1 MAELLYERR
10 DFDQLLALVADER
23 GLDPMLVEKDSLKAR
38 RRNDSTRRAIYYSRS
53 SASCSATNPASRI
66 ACPNAGHP
74 AAHAKW

>member
-38 RRNDSTRRAIYYSRS
+38 RRTDSTRRAIYYSRS

-66 ACPNAGHP
+66 ACPNSCHP
-74 AAHAKW
+74 AAQAKW